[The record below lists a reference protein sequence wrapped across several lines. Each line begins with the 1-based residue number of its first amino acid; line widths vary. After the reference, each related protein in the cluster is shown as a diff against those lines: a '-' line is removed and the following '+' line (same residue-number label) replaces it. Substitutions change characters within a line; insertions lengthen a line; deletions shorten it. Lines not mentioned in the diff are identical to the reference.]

1 VQSTNDLWYGI
12 TRNFWKF
19 VAHVFTCF
27 SVIFTLVKAIT
38 QFIPGIQVSG
48 LIPLAAAITAS
59 IGWGVK
65 KVWKPSKV
73 TFKIAHC
80 NTCLE
85 ILFGDIFAQDGFRA
99 IAVTEFFETQIGR
112 PVSDM
117 SLHGAFLKRYFAGRQ
132 DAIDKEIA
140 DQLETIESTTVPKV
154 DGKDQCYP
162 IGTTALIKFNDER
175 FLLFALAKT
184 DPTNCK
190 AHSDI
195 EFMWRALYKL
205 WARARVECG
214 GHPVNVPLVGSG
226 LSGLGLPTRDLLNL
240 IVLSAIAATKSHEI
254 TQVIRIV
261 LRRDRFAD
269 VDLRDVKAHWE
280 GK

>member
-1 VQSTNDLWYGI
+1 VQSANDLWYGV
-12 TRNFWKF
+12 RKNRWKF
-19 VAHVFTCF
+19 VTHVFTCF
-27 SVIFTLVKAIT
+27 SVMFTLVKAVT
-38 QFIPGIQVSG
+38 QFIPGIHISG
-48 LIPLAAAITAS
+48 TIPLGVLVIVS
-59 IGWGVK
+59 LGWGVK
-65 KVWKPSKV
+65 KVWKPSKI

-85 ILFGDIFAQDGFRA
+85 ILFGDIFEQDGFRA
-99 IAVTEFFETQIGR
+99 IAVTEFFETQLGR

-117 SLHGAFLKRYFAGRQ
+117 SLHGAFLKRHFAGRQ
-132 DAIDKEIA
+132 GTIDKEIA
-140 DQLETIESTTVPKV
+140 DQLATVESTTVPKV

-162 IGTTALIKFNDER
+162 IGTTALIRFNDER
-175 FLLFALAKT
+175 FLLFALAKA

-190 AHSDI
+190 AHSDV
-195 EFMWRALYKL
+195 ELMWRALYKL

-214 GHPVNVPLVGSG
+214 GHPVNLPLVGSG

-240 IVLSAIAATKSHEI
+240 IVLSAIAATKAHEI

-261 LRRDRFAD
+261 VWRDKFED
-269 VDLRDVKAHWE
+269 IDLRDVKSHWE